1 MPKVAKIRRAENRS
15 IAKVMLTNGQILTE
29 NQAVRKAN
37 HGLIGNVHAVHPKH
51 GKPFIRTNPNSSEK
65 DNLNEKPTF

>member
-1 MPKVAKIRRAENRS
+1 MPKVAKIRRSENGS

-37 HGLIGNVHAVHPKH
+37 QGLIGNVHAVHPKH
-51 GKPFIRTNPNSSEK
+51 GEPFIRTNPNSIEK
-65 DNLNEKPTF
+65 DNLDKKPNF